1 MSIYLKDPQAS
12 VDYAIDWPAAFIGP
26 ATIASSEWAVT
37 PDEAGGIAVA
47 ASSLDGGR
55 CVATLEGGIAG
66 RVYRVRNRL
75 LLSDGRS
82 DERSLMLRVEER

>member
-12 VDYAIDWPAAFIGP
+12 VDYTIDWPAAFIG
-26 ATIASSEWAVT
+26 AGSIASSEWAVA

-47 ASSLDGGR
+47 ASSLDGGH
-55 CVATLEGGIAG
+55 CVATLEGGLAG
-66 RVYRVRNRL
+66 HVYRVRNRI

-82 DERSLMLRVEER
+82 DERSLTLRVEER